1 MQFKRSTKSNMVT
14 LPFKSVVQ
22 VPKLHKETLSQQ
34 IKNNNNIK
42 IVQVFTVLEG
52 KIPQLSDFT

>member
-1 MQFKRSTKSNMVT
+1 MVT

-34 IKNNNNIK
+34 IKNNNIK

>member
-1 MQFKRSTKSNMVT
+1 MVT